1 MRELKSN
8 DEASLVL
15 KARAR
20 YCASFYI
27 FADTGA
33 GDLWF
38 LGLDDGKVAFYDH
51 DASYLYASNLIKV
64 DLDVAGRLRL
74 PSYLKN
80 LKYRRAKRPRVG

>member
-15 KARAR
+15 KVRAR

-27 FADTGA
+27 FADTGVRSW
-33 GDLWF
+33 LIC
-38 LGLDDGKVAFYDH
+38 LDSGKIAFYDH
-51 DASYLYASNLIKV
+51 DASYLCASNLIKV
-64 DLDVAGRLRL
+64 DLDVGGRLRS

-80 LKYRRAKRPRVG
+80 LKHRWAKRPRVG

>member
-8 DEASLVL
+8 NEASLVL

-27 FADTGA
+27 FANTGA

-38 LGLDDGKVAFYDH
+38 LGGKIALYDH
-51 DASYLYASNLIKV
+51 DASYLARQI
-64 DLDVAGRLRL
+64 
-74 PSYLKN
+74 
-80 LKYRRAKRPRVG
+80 

>member
-1 MRELKSN
+1 MRELKTN

-38 LGLDDGKVAFYDH
+38 LGLDSGKVAFYDH
-51 DASYLYASNLIKV
+51 DASYLARQI
-64 DLDVAGRLRL
+64 
-74 PSYLKN
+74 
-80 LKYRRAKRPRVG
+80 